1 MSGPLVIGVG
11 TLDAGDDA
19 AGRLVA
25 RALAGR
31 GLRVTESAGVA
42 ADILMRMEGA
52 SHVIIIDA
60 SRSGAPPGTLRRFDA
75 DREPIPAD
83 LSPTSSHG
91 MGVAEALGLARALG
105 QMPDRVTV
113 WAIEGA
119 DFSLG
124 AGVHP
129 AVQAAVADCAE
140 RILQSLAPTAG

>member
-42 ADILMRMEGA
+42 ADILLRMEGA
-52 SHVIIIDA
+52 SRVIIIDA

-129 AVQAAVADCAE
+129 AVQAAVADCTD
-140 RILQSLAPTAG
+140 RILQSLASTAG